1 VYVWYALQRIVCS
14 DADAAYA
21 YNQRWAI
28 ACLLAVRH
36 ACYLCTHMSC
46 TTALPTVGVLTLQAF
61 EKKFA
66 KKKKAEDEYY
76 KGRYNIQSAS
86 S

>member
-1 VYVWYALQRIVCS
+1 LALAS
-14 DADAAYA
+14 F
-21 YNQRWAI
+21 
-28 ACLLAVRH
+28 
-36 ACYLCTHMSC
+36 
-46 TTALPTVGVLTLQAF
+46 TLQAF